1 MNFLRI
7 LVIFSLSLSF
17 TGCAYLHSFDSNLP
31 EKIDQWI
38 EEEQYGKAM
47 DTLEHV
53 REDNRNYALLMKQKA
68 RILSLAAKLAKETI
82 ARARQLV
89 ARNEW
94 YNASQ
99 LYQEALRK
107 YPDSEAL
114 QNAYE
119 DFINKR
125 QTYLAALET
134 RLLINKGNWL
144 KQNASIYSRV
154 KAALPDNYR
163 SVDGIR
169 DYESDQ
175 RRTTQSLVECAL
187 TADSADNINLA
198 RQCVLLAERLEPA
211 LKQDPRLA
219 SIRERIGEA
228 REARLTQYK
237 DLIIDLMAELRQ
249 GNSLDNLQRARDR
262 LQSSG
267 QYGTL
272 DDETLEL
279 LDNLRKRLQQGINQR
294 MESARRLYSQG
305 KIQQALQ
312 IWESLHSIDPGN
324 QQLEAYIERARRV
337 LEKLQRLQ
345 QEGSVI
351 SPPALQN

>member
-1 MNFLRI
+1 MNVLRL
-7 LVIFSLSLSF
+7 LVVFSLTLSF
-17 TGCAYLHSFDSNLP
+17 SGCAYLHSFDSNLP

-38 EEEQYGKAM
+38 EEEQYGKALN
-47 DTLEHV
+47 TLEHV
-53 REDNRNYALLMKQKA
+53 REDNRNYGLLMKQKA
-68 RILSLAAKLAKETI
+68 RILSLAAKLEKETI
-82 ARARQLV
+82 ARSQQLV

-99 LYQEALRK
+99 LYQEALHK
-107 YPDSEAL
+107 YPDSKTLRTAH
-114 QNAYE
+114 E
-119 DFINKR
+119 DFIEQR
-125 QTYLAALET
+125 QTYLTALET
-134 RLLINKGNWL
+134 RLLINKGSWL

-154 KAALPDNYR
+154 KAAIPHTYR

-169 DYESDQ
+169 DYESDRQ
-175 RRTTQSLVECAL
+175 QTTRALVECAL
-187 TADSADNINLA
+187 SADSADNIDLA
-198 RQCVLLAERLEPA
+198 RQCLLLAERLEPA

-219 SIRERIGEA
+219 DTRERIGEA
-228 REARLTQYK
+228 REARLTRYK
-237 DLIIDLMAELRQ
+237 NRIIDLMAELRQ

-267 QYGTL
+267 QYGPL

-279 LDNLRKRLQQGINQR
+279 LDNLSKRLQEGINQR

-312 IWESLHSIDPGN
+312 IWESLHSIDPDN
-324 QQLEAYIERARRV
+324 QQLEAHIDRARRV
-337 LEKLQRLQ
+337 LEKLERLQ
-345 QEGSVI
+345 QNGSVV